1 MLFWSISLGEAVE
14 DSGQANSE
22 QIPGL
27 KRGLVAEQMEFHQ
40 QFISNPA
47 MEWGD
52 DVGEGLMKG
61 ALAVCNG
68 LSSSQRECLLW
79 NGRDPSAEDI
89 AVKIVPLAESR

>member
-1 MLFWSISLGEAVE
+1 MLFRAISLRETLKHRCE
-14 DSGQANSE
+14 ANSK
-22 QIPGL
+22 QLAGL
-27 KRGLVAEQMEFHQ
+27 KGRLMAEQMQLHE
-40 QFISNPA
+40 QFIGYAA
-47 MEWGD
+47 MQWCN

-89 AVKIVPLAESR
+89 AVKIAPLAKSR